1 VQRTKGNDSDDDSN
15 SLKIGAAGTPMR
27 SDLAPAA
34 PASVSERHAMAGS
47 QVVLDLYECE
57 TDHLDDVAWVEA
69 TLVNAA
75 RAAGATIVQTVFHKF
90 APWGISGV
98 VVIAE
103 SHLAIHIWPE
113 NRYAAIDV
121 FTCGEN
127 VRMDVASALLIREF
141 RSKRPVQR
149 RFTRGD
155 HVLADRSEY
164 TAIGPSG
171 SRRASGNERRRGR
184 KQAAS
189 PSPAT

>member
-1 VQRTKGNDSDDDSN
+1 MTRH
-15 SLKIGAAGTPMR
+15 AAL
-27 SDLAPAA
+27 SAPANDAA
-34 PASVSERHAMAGS
+34 PRAVLGS

-57 TDHLDDVAWVEA
+57 TGRLDDIAWVKK

-75 RAAGATIVQTVFHKF
+75 RVAGATIVDTVFHKF
-90 APWGISGV
+90 APCGISGV

-127 VRMDVASALLIREF
+127 IRIDAACAFLTSEF
-141 RSKRPVQR
+141 RSRRPVQQ

-155 HVLADRSEY
+155 HAVADPGKHTEV
-164 TAIGPSG
+164 GL
-171 SRRASGNERRRGR
+171 SRFHRASVHEQRPWR

-189 PSPAT
+189 PKAT

>member
-1 VQRTKGNDSDDDSN
+1 MTRN
-15 SLKIGAAGTPMR
+15 AAL
-27 SDLAPAA
+27 SAPANESA
-34 PASVSERHAMAGS
+34 RRAMIGS

-57 TDHLDDVAWVEA
+57 TRHLDDIEWVKT
-69 TLVNAA
+69 TLVSAA
-75 RAAGATIVQTVFHKF
+75 RAAGATIVDTVFHKF

-127 VRMDVASALLIREF
+127 VRMDLACAFLTRAF

-149 RFTRGD
+149 SFTRGD
-155 HVLADRSEY
+155 HVFSDPGKYAETGS
-164 TAIGPSG
+164 AGPWAAG
-171 SRRASGNERRRGR
+171 RGAS
-184 KQAAS
+184 AV
-189 PSPAT
+189 

>member
-1 VQRTKGNDSDDDSN
+1 MIPGDGESSEH
-15 SLKIGAAGTPMR
+15 
-27 SDLAPAA
+27 PAC
-34 PASVSERHAMAGS
+34 GS

-57 TDHLDDVAWVEA
+57 TEHLDDLPWVRE

-75 RAAGATIVQTVFHKF
+75 LAAGATIVETVFHQF

-127 VRMDVASALLIREF
+127 VRMDVASAFLERAF
-141 RSKRPVQR
+141 Q
-149 RFTRGD
+149 
-155 HVLADRSEY
+155 
-164 TAIGPSG
+164 
-171 SRRASGNERRRGR
+171 SRRAVQKTFPRGDQLRAHRGR
-184 KQAAS
+184 
-189 PSPAT
+189 PALMKG

>member
-1 VQRTKGNDSDDDSN
+1 MTRH
-15 SLKIGAAGTPMR
+15 AAL
-27 SDLAPAA
+27 SAPANDTA
-34 PASVSERHAMAGS
+34 PRGVLGS

-57 TDHLDDVAWVEA
+57 TGHLDDMAWVKK

-75 RAAGATIVQTVFHKF
+75 RVAGATIVETVFHKF
-90 APWGISGV
+90 APCGISGV

-127 VRMDVASALLIREF
+127 IRIDAACAFLTCEF
-141 RSKRPVQR
+141 RSKRPVQQ

-155 HVLADRSEY
+155 HAVADPAKHTE
-164 TAIGPSG
+164 IGLG
-171 SRRASGNERRRGR
+171 RFHRASVHEQRPWR

-189 PSPAT
+189 PKAT

>member
-1 VQRTKGNDSDDDSN
+1 MTRH
-15 SLKIGAAGTPMR
+15 AAL
-27 SDLAPAA
+27 SAPANDA
-34 PASVSERHAMAGS
+34 ARAVLGS

-57 TDHLDDVAWVEA
+57 TRHLDDIAWVKK

-75 RAAGATIVQTVFHKF
+75 RVAGATIVDTVFHKF

-113 NRYAAIDV
+113 KRYAAIDV

-127 VRMDVASALLIREF
+127 VRIDAACAFLTCEF
-141 RSKRPVQR
+141 RSKRPVQQ

-155 HVLADRSEY
+155 HAVGDPAS
-164 TAIGPSG
+164 AAKSG
-171 SRRASGNERRRGR
+171 SMVSIARAC
-184 KQAAS
+184 
-189 PSPAT
+189 

>member
-1 VQRTKGNDSDDDSN
+1 VQRAKGSDSDGDSN
-15 SLKIGAAGTPMR
+15 SLKIGAAGTSVT
-27 SDLAPAA
+27 SDLASAA
-34 PASVSERHAMAGS
+34 STSVSKRHTMAGS

-57 TDHLDDVAWVEA
+57 TDHLDDVAWVKA

-149 RFTRGD
+149 LFTRGD
-155 HVLADRSEY
+155 HVLADRSEH
-164 TAIGPSG
+164 
-171 SRRASGNERRRGR
+171 NERRRAR